1 MGYGAAAWLHF
12 LAALSALLL
21 FPTISSSHP
30 PSSLPPLLSY
40 SNPTDGLDVAESS
53 DATSIKTQMIGLL
66 NAIQYLKG
74 ICVREGGGREGGRSG
89 KANC

>member
-1 MGYGAAAWLHF
+1 MRYGAAAWLHY

-30 PSSLPPLLSY
+30 PHPPSPPLLSY

-53 DATSIKTQMIGLL
+53 DAGSIKTQMIGLL
-66 NAIQYLKG
+66 VDIQ
-74 ICVREGGGREGGRSG
+74 
-89 KANC
+89 